1 VLADPL
7 AGTIP
12 ATMEAGQRSAD
23 LVVRRSTAYVT
34 GLQSLT
40 IDLAGRSLLK
50 TITLPA
56 AGALTFASGEEL

>member
-1 VLADPL
+1 
-7 AGTIP
+7 
-12 ATMEAGQRSAD
+12 MEAGQRSAD